1 MLRQGPIYG
10 CNALYRDFTPTVLV
24 ATDRPISTEIQN
36 SGYARKHRF
45 YTRKPLADSGALTVP
60 KPYYGFSSGPI
71 AVALAAHDGYGTI
84 YLVGFD
90 MGPSSTGR
98 FNNVYADTE
107 YYKRSMDNPTFTG
120 NWIKQLQ
127 QIAREFPKTNF
138 VRVMGDTTTHISEL
152 VSDNLSNLPMSAFID
167 VINKA

>member
-1 MLRQGPIYG
+1 
-10 CNALYRDFTPTVLV
+10 
-24 ATDRPISTEIQN
+24 
-36 SGYARKHRF
+36 
-45 YTRKPLADSGALTVP
+45 
-60 KPYYGFSSGPI
+60 
-71 AVALAAHDGYGTI
+71 
-84 YLVGFD
+84 